1 MNVEAHIRARLA
13 NPVDVWEP
21 KEGECLIGMVV
32 GRYTFVHDQYGES
45 PVVKLLVGDREWRWH
60 AMGTVAQTEVEQC
73 DPQFGDWLGVKYEGQ
88 PGEYKKWRVVHVP
101 AAYAGEVGKPDVP
114 AAVEPER
121 AVPPTPAPS
130 PVQGPSAPKSATEL
144 EPGEEPFEIELISDG
159 QRADLQ
165 MLFSKIPEEKR
176 KQVRAQF
183 GIKFHTETTKDLRA
197 SQFVAARAWLQ
208 AELATA
214 TGENV
219 EHS

>member
-1 MNVEAHIRARLA
+1 MNAEAHIRARLS

-73 DPQFGDWLGVKYEGQ
+73 NPQFGDWLGVKYEGQ

-101 AAYAGEVGKPDVP
+101 AAFVGEVGVPAPGVP
-114 AAVEPER
+114 AAAEPSD
-121 AVPPTPAPS
+121 PAPS
-130 PVQGPSAPKSATEL
+130 PAQGPSAPKSATEL
-144 EPGEEPFEIELISDG
+144 EPGEEPFEVDLISDE

-165 MLFSKIPEEKR
+165 ALFAKIPEGKR
-176 KQVRAQF
+176 REVRAQF
-183 GIKFHTETTKDLRA
+183 GIKFRTEATKNLRA
-197 SQFVAARAWLQ
+197 HQYAAAYGWLQ
-208 AELATA
+208 AELAKA